1 MGVTSL
7 ALIAPYI
14 YCSPAAAAVALLLC
28 LLRACKSFVFDLIFD
43 FSYSLSLTLC
53 WRLSET
59 TNLLAAPRVF
69 FFYYF
74 KGEKIKEIGK

>member
-43 FSYSLSLTLC
+43 FSYSLSDIV
-53 WRLSET
+53 
-59 TNLLAAPRVF
+59 LATVRNNESLGCSQGF
-69 FFYYF
+69 FLIIL
-74 KGEKIKEIGK
+74 KEKK

>member
-43 FSYSLSLTLC
+43 FSYSLSL
-53 WRLSET
+53 
-59 TNLLAAPRVF
+59 
-69 FFYYF
+69 
-74 KGEKIKEIGK
+74 